1 MSDHQCY
8 NFWMPEEIRK
18 LNGTCGHCD
27 LLISNSYAASFVIA
41 KFSLRQLKGLNLGTA
56 SLSRPFLES
65 NLSLGEKSNG

>member
-1 MSDHQCY
+1 ME
-8 NFWMPEEIRK
+8 PAAIVI
-18 LNGTCGHCD
+18 
-27 LLISNSYAASFVIA
+27 LLISSYAASFVIA